1 MYNASDKRHPM
12 TRLMTALA
20 ITTGILALAAAIAP
34 NLIEDA
40 QAADAKE
47 TFVFAMD
54 GQYPPFNTRQGERI
68 YGFDVDIGEAIS
80 RKMGMQP
87 EPTVNPWQTL
97 IAALK
102 ADRFDA
108 IIGSMAITEERQKE
122 VSFSDPYYIS
132 GAQVFIKEGDDTAS
146 IESLKGKRIG
156 VLVSSTFQK
165 VAREM
170 TQDVQTY
177 PSDIT
182 ALNDLTVPGRLDA
195 VITDQL
201 VGEYAIQES
210 GLPLRK
216 LGEPLYVDKMGIAVN
231 KGDDELLKKINAALE
246 EILADGTYADISD
259 QYFGRNIMVP

>member
-1 MYNASDKRHPM
+1 MYKMKTKQSPIKSLIA
-12 TRLMTALA
+12 TLAATAC
-20 ITTGILALAAAIAP
+20 TLALAVTISP
-34 NLIEDA
+34 ILIKDA
-40 QAADAKE
+40 QADDGKE

-54 GQYPPFNTRQGERI
+54 GQYPPFNTRQGDRI

-80 RKMGMQP
+80 RKMGMHP
-87 EPTVNPWQTL
+87 EPAVNPWQTL

-122 VSFSDPYYIS
+122 VSFSEPYYTS
-132 GAQVFIKEGDDTAS
+132 GAQVFVKKDDDRVS
-146 IESLKGKRIG
+146 IESLKGQRIG

-170 TQDVQTY
+170 SEDVQTY

-201 VGEYAIQES
+201 VGEHAIQES

-216 LGEPLYVDKMGIAVN
+216 LGKPLYVDKMGIAVN
-231 KGDDELLKKINAALE
+231 KGDDELLERINTALE
-246 EILADGTYADISD
+246 EIIADGTYAAISEK
-259 QYFGRNIMVP
+259 YFGRNILAP